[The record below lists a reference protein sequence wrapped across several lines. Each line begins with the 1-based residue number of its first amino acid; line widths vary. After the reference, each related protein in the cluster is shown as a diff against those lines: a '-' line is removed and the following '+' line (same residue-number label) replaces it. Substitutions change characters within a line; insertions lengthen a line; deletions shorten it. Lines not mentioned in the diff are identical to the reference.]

1 MFLFDISNNLFIIYF
16 NRRKGMIIRHSGQLL
31 EQLSQV
37 EEKIQQVEKLMKE
50 LELDADSEGLLRTL
64 LAKRYNLSLGQQ
76 N

>member
-1 MFLFDISNNLFIIYF
+1 
-16 NRRKGMIIRHSGQLL
+16 MIIRHSGQLL

-37 EEKIQQVEKLMKE
+37 EEKMQQMEKLMKE
-50 LELDADSEGLLRTL
+50 LELDVDSEKLLRTL